1 MTGNP
6 RYTKTFIHH
15 HEPEIKTNTPPRS
28 TNEESN
34 ENNENENEEKNGQST
49 PASPA
54 SPASPSSSS
63 TERKKERRNNNRSPF
78 LSSPPSS
85 PTPVSAIVAG
95 INRLFPNQNNTAA
108 LSSTLS
114 FSSFAKTTT
123 TTTTTT
129 PNSSKNNSDLLMA
142 AHVKT
147 PAGLYLARKAVKT
160 LDTMLFTRQLG
171 SGAEA
176 AVWKEN
182 EMCWMCDQWRSHTI
196 LSHNIQESKSI
207 LFATPD
213 EKARMGWRNKTNDE
227 NEQEDLLSSSSCSS
241 SSSSE
246 SDEEDGFPRI
256 RTKPIIPERK
266 ITMLYP
272 HHCFTTEKTMK
283 LDPGSESSPRYHL
296 SALLPNGRTIFFF
309 RNVSSA
315 SSSSATAGAMT
326 TIHTSIYCVDVSQP
340 TVAAPV
346 WIQRRYRLSHVN
358 YYDML
363 PPKKNNHL
371 ITFDKEDSFF
381 ASLLNCDIT
390 SLVDVL
396 RRSNLWN
403 RLSLSTVMEII
414 DDDEKQSE
422 RNVLNV
428 LQSHTGM
435 LLACYQYGKMISVV
449 VLF

>member
-1 MTGNP
+1 
-6 RYTKTFIHH
+6 
-15 HEPEIKTNTPPRS
+15 
-28 TNEESN
+28 
-34 ENNENENEEKNGQST
+34 
-49 PASPA
+49 
-54 SPASPSSSS
+54 
-63 TERKKERRNNNRSPF
+63 
-78 LSSPPSS
+78 
-85 PTPVSAIVAG
+85 
-95 INRLFPNQNNTAA
+95 
-108 LSSTLS
+108 
-114 FSSFAKTTT
+114 
-123 TTTTTT
+123 
-129 PNSSKNNSDLLMA
+129 MA

-381 ASLLNCDIT
+381 ASLLNCNIT